1 MSRFAWRDL
10 LSVDPER
17 SSAFFAALLEWTELP
32 FETERGGYRQFL
44 RGDEP
49 IGGVLALD
57 PAIGHPSH
65 WISYVDV
72 ANLDAVVAKTARL
85 GGAIASE
92 PSEIPGV
99 GRFAA
104 LADKQ
109 GALICALQWH
119 ANAIRPPERSATP
132 APGTVAWN
140 ELLTADPSS
149 AAAFYSKLFNWEQRR
164 SGQAR
169 GDERLL
175 LRGGEPEAG
184 IVRRLPG
191 MAMSAWLVHFATA
204 DLDASLARVE
214 KLGGRV
220 VSEITEDGRGGR
232 FAYAADP
239 TEAGF
244 GLMQSDAADA

>member
-17 SSAFFAALLEWTELP
+17 SSAFFTALLGWSELP
-32 FETERGGYRQFL
+32 FETARGGYRQFL
-44 RGDEP
+44 RGEEP

-72 ANLDAVVAKTARL
+72 IDLDAAVAKASRL
-85 GGAIASE
+85 GGAIASP

-99 GRFAA
+99 GRFAM

-109 GALICALQWH
+109 SALICALQWH
-119 ANAIRPPERSATP
+119 ASAVRTPERPETP
-132 APGTVAWN
+132 AAGAVAWN

-149 AAAFYSKLFNWEQRR
+149 AAAFYGKLFNWEQRR
-164 SGQAR
+164 SGQTR

-175 LRGGEPEAG
+175 LRGGQPEAG

-191 MAMSAWLVHFATA
+191 MGMSAWLVHFATD
-204 DLDASLARVE
+204 DLDASLARVTE
-214 KLGGRV
+214 LGGRV
-220 VSEITEDGRGGR
+220 VSDIVEDGRGGR
-232 FAYAADP
+232 FVYAADP

-244 GLMQSDAADA
+244 GLLQPGAADA